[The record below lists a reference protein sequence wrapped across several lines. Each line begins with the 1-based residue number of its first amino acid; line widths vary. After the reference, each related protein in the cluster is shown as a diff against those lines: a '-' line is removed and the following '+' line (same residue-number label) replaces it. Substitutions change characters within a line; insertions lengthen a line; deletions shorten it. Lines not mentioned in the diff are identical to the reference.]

1 MTFAGIMLGL
11 FTLVMIGFGFVW
23 VIGLEYHYGY
33 LWWPYPLLFGI
44 LLILLSLLIG
54 NQGWSAFF
62 GIAGGIFV
70 WGSTELRDQA
80 VRAELG
86 WFKFNPKR
94 KLDPPGVRW
103 IKRIKAPHL

>member
-1 MTFAGIMLGL
+1 MMFAGITLGL

-23 VIGLEYHYGY
+23 VIGMEYHLGY
-33 LWWPYPLLFGI
+33 LWWPYPLAIGI
-44 LLILLSLLIG
+44 LIIIGSLFVS
-54 NQGWSAFF
+54 NAGWSALL
-62 GIAGGIFV
+62 GIAGGVFI

-86 WFKFNPKR
+86 WFKFNHKPR
-94 KLDPPGVRW
+94 PNPPGVRW